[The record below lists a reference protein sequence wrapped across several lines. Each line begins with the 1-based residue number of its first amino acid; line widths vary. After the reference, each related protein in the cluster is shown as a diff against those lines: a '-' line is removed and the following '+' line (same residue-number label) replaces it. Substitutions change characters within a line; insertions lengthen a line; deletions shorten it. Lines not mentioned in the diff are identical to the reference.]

1 MSCVVTRLRGG
12 SPGYG
17 EFSRLERCSC
27 VPHWRSERGAAPSC
41 ESQALGTL
49 VQTGPTRHR
58 VPVPS
63 WWRRR
68 ERCPPRREKNHGLSA
83 PASHT
88 LIRGQR
94 GGLRGVERNTPM
106 PVEFLLGVGERG
118 FLCQVWFSKRAM
130 IMARDARQCARKFN
144 HLLISEWVMI
154 ISFTVLV
161 ITTFLQVV
169 FRYVVNLS
177 LSWAD
182 ELARYV
188 FVWLVFSG
196 LVVSF
201 ARGEHAIMNFVVDL
215 YRGRFKSFMLAL
227 IDLLIFGLFV
237 VLTISGVMLMSVSV
251 GQSTAGLG
259 IPKMVVYAAL
269 PFGSVMMLI
278 ELARAWCKR
287 LTDTHEG

>member
-1 MSCVVTRLRGG
+1 M
-12 SPGYG
+12 
-17 EFSRLERCSC
+17 
-27 VPHWRSERGAAPSC
+27 
-41 ESQALGTL
+41 
-49 VQTGPTRHR
+49 
-58 VPVPS
+58 
-63 WWRRR
+63 
-68 ERCPPRREKNHGLSA
+68 
-83 PASHT
+83 
-88 LIRGQR
+88 
-94 GGLRGVERNTPM
+94 
-106 PVEFLLGVGERG
+106 
-118 FLCQVWFSKRAM
+118 
-130 IMARDARQCARKFN
+130 MARNARQCARKFN

-154 ISFTVLV
+154 VCFIVLV

-196 LVVSF
+196 LVMSF

-215 YRGRFKSFMLAL
+215 YRGKFKSFMFAL
-227 IDLLIFGLFV
+227 IDILIFGLFV
-237 VLTISGVMLMSVSV
+237 VLTISGIMLMNVSV

-278 ELARAWCKR
+278 ELTRSWHKR
-287 LTDTHEG
+287 LTDTHES